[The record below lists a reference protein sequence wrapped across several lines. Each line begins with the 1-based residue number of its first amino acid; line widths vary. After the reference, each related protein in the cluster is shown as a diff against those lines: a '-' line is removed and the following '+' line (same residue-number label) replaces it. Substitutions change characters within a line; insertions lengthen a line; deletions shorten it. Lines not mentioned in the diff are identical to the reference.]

1 MDSIHQGIRRFQ
13 QDVQPSEQG
22 HFDGLASGQQPQLML
37 VTCSDSRIDPALF
50 TQTRPGEVF
59 VIRNAGNLVAPHGS
73 GASGEAATLEY
84 GIEALKIPHLAVC
97 GHTHCGAM
105 AAVRDPESAA
115 ALPAVTDWIAF
126 GMPAIDR
133 QDEIRGF
140 DDPLSKVVAA
150 NVLVQLDHL
159 RTHPS
164 VKAAE
169 ERGDL
174 QLHGWVYD
182 FVNGVVYATSG
193 DGVFS
198 PL

>member
-1 MDSIHQGIRRFQ
+1 MDSIHDGIRRFQ
-13 QDVQPSEQG
+13 HDVQPGEQS
-22 HFDGLASGQQPQLML
+22 HFDGLATGQQPQLML

-50 TQTRPGEVF
+50 TQTKPGEVF
-59 VIRNAGNLVAPHGS
+59 VIRNAGNLVAPYGS

-105 AAVRDPESAA
+105 AAVRDPDSAA
-115 ALPAVTDWIAF
+115 SLPAVTDWIAF
-126 GMPAIDR
+126 GMKAVDR
-133 QDEIRGF
+133 QDEIEGF

-169 ERGDL
+169 DRGDL
-174 QLHGWVYD
+174 TLHGWVYD
-182 FVNGVVYATSG
+182 FVSGVVYATRG
-193 DGVFS
+193 DGTFA